1 MPAAGTTTKSD
12 ERRQHVVDAAV
23 SCFARRGFYG
33 TTTNEIAERAGISQP
48 YLYRLFANKQA
59 IFAAA
64 VTHVGGLLTETLTA
78 AKTANNTMSPP
89 QALRAAYSTLIT
101 DGDVLRFLMHANCAT
116 DEPVIRDAVR
126 TCYAQ
131 QVTIVRELLDGDDE
145 AVRQWFAAGM
155 LDNVITMLGLADVA
169 EPWAATLIDA
179 QP

>member
-78 AKTANNTMSPP
+78 AKTADNTMSPP
-89 QALRAAYSTLIT
+89 QALRAAYSTLIA

-179 QP
+179 